1 MIVPTPNPRRF
12 PAPWSLDETDACF
25 VVQTVSSA
33 KALGEKTIV
42 GYLVDARKQWWTAA
56 PA

>member
-1 MIVPTPNPRRF
+1 MIVPMPNPRRF